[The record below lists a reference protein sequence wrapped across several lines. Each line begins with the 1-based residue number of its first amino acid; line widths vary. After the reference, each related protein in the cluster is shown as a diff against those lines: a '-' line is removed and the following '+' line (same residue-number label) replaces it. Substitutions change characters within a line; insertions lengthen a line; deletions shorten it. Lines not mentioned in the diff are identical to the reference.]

1 MAYIRRLFT
10 RRPQRI
16 QTVSRDWDDL
26 PYSRKRMWASA
37 ILLFAFTLWLVAAM
51 RRFALRSLMLCA
63 DLAIFLIRTAQ
74 RVVLALYCSGLGD

>member
-1 MAYIRRLFT
+1 
-10 RRPQRI
+10 
-16 QTVSRDWDDL
+16 
-26 PYSRKRMWASA
+26 MWASA